1 MKRGNKAMTKV
12 APKLLIVFRV
22 TYWLAVILLFV
33 AAILVTA
40 SFLVTDSPP
49 SSPSF
54 LYMGLFLS
62 GFLAALGL
70 LAAGIQR
77 RTAAIAR
84 LFPDGKDA
92 TGFTVQLRF
101 LLIYLTI
108 GGVALCIVL
117 AAVVSAILSRIAEG
131 FAVFG

>member
-12 APKLLIVFRV
+12 APRLLIAFRV
-22 TYWLAVILLFV
+22 TYWLAVILLFI

-54 LYMGLFLS
+54 FYMGVVVSSILT
-62 GFLAALGL
+62 ALGL
-70 LAAGIQR
+70 LVLGIQR
-77 RTAAIAR
+77 RTVAIAR

-92 TGFTVQLRF
+92 SGFTVQLRF

-108 GGVALCIVL
+108 GGVALCIVM
-117 AAVVSAILSRIAEG
+117 AAVVSAVLSRMAEG